1 LISESIGYKIT
12 IDNYF
17 QPIFFLIAM
26 PDDFPEIQSK
36 EESPKRTIPPEVR
49 STPPESP
56 HHIVNLSD
64 DDADNSPMQDDKT
77 SVYSVATENE
87 IAQLFGEYKK
97 RKQNHAMPT
106 SSTAPSGTSWRKN
119 PFNSSQSQLPDP
131 SISPEIELQRKNSIF
146 KVGNCSYF
154 IHSFIL

>member
-1 LISESIGYKIT
+1 
-12 IDNYF
+12 
-17 QPIFFLIAM
+17 M

-36 EESPKRTIPPEVR
+36 EESPKRIIPPEVR
-49 STPPESP
+49 SIPPESP
-56 HHIVNLSD
+56 QHVNLSD
-64 DDADNSPMQDDKT
+64 DDADNSPTQDDKT

-119 PFNSSQSQLPDP
+119 PFNSQSQLPDP

-146 KVGNCSYF
+146 KVGNFVLACY
-154 IHSFIL
+154 IKATHSHSNYVWT